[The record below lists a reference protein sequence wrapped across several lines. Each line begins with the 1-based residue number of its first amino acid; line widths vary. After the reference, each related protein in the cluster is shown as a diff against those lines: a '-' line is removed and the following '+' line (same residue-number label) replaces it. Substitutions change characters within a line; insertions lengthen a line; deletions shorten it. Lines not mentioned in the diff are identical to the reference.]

1 MLLAHVLLNCFLLFF
16 IHSKLMQFATPKKEN
31 VYIYKNRHLPLIIP
45 LTKLLLQTT
54 LWIRLTIYVV
64 KEIGDCI
71 YTAPVAYTLIVYS
84 GERVLLTCALC
95 QRHRQTRLLV
105 ILHVTRHL
113 WWSHLYRLSPA
124 TVYTIQSDWLQ
135 NYIHT
140 QLVINERSCQG

>member
-1 MLLAHVLLNCFLLFF
+1 
-16 IHSKLMQFATPKKEN
+16 MQFATPKKEN

-84 GERVLLTCALC
+84 GERVLFDVCIVSET
-95 QRHRQTRLLV
+95 
-105 ILHVTRHL
+105 
-113 WWSHLYRLSPA
+113 
-124 TVYTIQSDWLQ
+124 
-135 NYIHT
+135 
-140 QLVINERSCQG
+140 